1 MTHAPSIIWFR
12 QDLRLDDNPALRE
25 AARDGR
31 PVVALWT
38 WHPDDESPWAPG
50 GAARWWLHHSV
61 AALSADLAS
70 MGVQLIVRAGDPA
83 ATLADVARITGAR
96 SVHACMRYEPWA
108 PAQERRVAGVLSDAG
123 VSCTFHPGVL
133 LHDPSVIRTGS
144 GVPYKVYTPFSK
156 AVAAKVAIAPCIARP
171 SSLVAADV
179 SGVERDT
186 PDALGL
192 LPRIRWDAHM
202 ASMWTPGEAGARARL
217 HAFVPSKGVVSAPI
231 ARYTTG
237 RDEPA
242 VPGTSML
249 SPHLHWGEIS
259 PRRVWHTVERALSGA
274 AASGAGASGASSSG
288 AELAAVAA
296 NAAKFKAEVVWR
308 EFAYHVLANFP
319 ATAGAPLR
327 PEFSRFPWSDDA
339 ALRRAWERG
348 LTGYPLVD
356 AGMRELW
363 ATGWMHNRVRM
374 SVSSFLVKHLL
385 QHWMHGARWF
395 WDTLV
400 DADLASN
407 SLGWQWSAG
416 CGADAAPY
424 FRIFNP
430 TLQGEKFDPEGTY
443 VRRWVPELAKVPPK
457 WIHRVWEA
465 PGDVL
470 AAAGVTLGVTY
481 PCPVVDHAEARAR
494 ALAALTALSKPG
506 PAA

>member
-1 MTHAPSIIWFR
+1 MSHAPAIMWFR
-12 QDLRLDDNPALRE
+12 QDLRLDDNIALRE

-31 PVVALWT
+31 PLVAVWI
-38 WHPDDESPWAPG
+38 WHPDDERPWAPG

-61 AALSADLAS
+61 SALSADLARL
-70 MGVQLIVRAGDPA
+70 GVRLVIRAGDPA
-83 ATLADVARITGAR
+83 SELADIARVTGAR
-96 SVHACMRYEPWA
+96 SVHAAQRYEPWA
-108 PAQERRVAGVLSDAG
+108 GAQERRAADALSSMG
-123 VSCTFHPGVL
+123 VSCTFHAGLL
-133 LHDPSVIRTGS
+133 LHDPSAIRTGS

-156 AVAAKVAIAPCIARP
+156 SVAAHVKVEPCISRPSAVA
-171 SSLVAADV
+171 AADV
-179 SGVERDT
+179 SAVRSDTIER
-186 PDALGL
+186 LSL
-192 LPRIRWDAHM
+192 LPRIAWDAVI
-202 ASMWTPGEAGARARL
+202 ADTWTPGEAGARARL
-217 HAFVPSKGVVSAPI
+217 DAFVPSRAPESAPI
-231 ARYTTG
+231 AGYATG

-242 VPGTSML
+242 SPGTSML

-259 PRRVWHTVERALSGA
+259 PRRVWNTVERALA
-274 AASGAGASGASSSG
+274 AASSGAGAKGA
-288 AELAAVAA
+288 LAS
-296 NAAKFKAEVVWR
+296 NAAKFKAEIVWR

-319 ATAGAPLR
+319 ATSDAPLR

-348 LTGYPLVD
+348 RTGYPLVD

-407 SLGWQWSAG
+407 SLGWQWSSG

-430 TLQGEKFDPEGTY
+430 VLQGEKFDPEGTY
-443 VRRWVPELAKVPPK
+443 VRRWVPELAKVPAK

-465 PGDVL
+465 PADVL
-470 AAAGVTLGVTY
+470 SAAGVTLGGNY
-481 PCPVVDHAEARAR
+481 PRPVVDHAEARAR
-494 ALAALTALSKPG
+494 ALKALTAVSKAG
-506 PAA
+506 PAT